1 MDSPIFT
8 FGIRPYDRSSTVS
21 IFVFTY
27 FFDGSFFHISLF
39 KFIDRKRFKRG
50 LKVVNFILKINL
62 NKNYE
67 KGVDLW
73 KVKK

>member
-1 MDSPIFT
+1 MDRALNMLKT
-8 FGIRPYDRSSTVS
+8 GICEL
-21 IFVFTY
+21 
-27 FFDGSFFHISLF
+27 FFHISLF